1 MNNRDNG
8 RRSGQFQHDD
18 DRREQHRVS
27 SNERGWSGNQRDFRG
42 SEHHTGERDW
52 RSGHGEQRGG
62 ERDWHGEQRGGQ
74 RDWRGERG
82 QWRSSG
88 NERGEQRGGFRA
100 GDERNRERG
109 DFRSG
114 EPSRKWQ
121 SSGAG
126 GYPGSDDWRDDDR
139 YRDRSRPQPHPA
151 RYDEAG
157 SRERGF
163 RQYASGG
170 ALPRGGFPGSGVGD
184 WNRGES
190 REWNRGEDW
199 NHGGEENRDFGEHR
213 GGRQAWE
220 EQGYGSHGERGYGT
234 PQYGYGP
241 SGYGSSGSGTGY
253 GNRDYR
259 GSEGGYGASGSG
271 GGSMRPSYGG
281 FSGGGRGFHGVGSF
295 FGGNHGSYDTNY
307 GSDFGGPG
315 AGQRGDLR
323 RDQQNP
329 SGQGSHRGRGPAGYN
344 RSDDRIK
351 EDVSDALTDHEDVD
365 ASEIEVTV
373 KSGEVTLS
381 GTVEARYMKRLA
393 EDIAERVRGVRDV
406 RNELRV
412 KQDARGSSGT
422 ASTRS
427 TGTSATASS
436 GTSNSTSAAGQN
448 PNANGTR
455 ASS

>member
-1 MNNRDNG
+1 MNNRDND
-8 RRSGQFQHDD
+8 RRSGQSFQHDD
-18 DRREQHRVS
+18 DRREQRHGS
-27 SNERGWSGNQRDFRG
+27 GNERGWSNNQRDFRG
-42 SEHHTGERDW
+42 QQHTG
-52 RSGHGEQRGG
+52 Q
-62 ERDWHGEQRGGQ
+62 RDWHGE
-74 RDWRGERG
+74 
-82 QWRSSG
+82 RSQSRCSA
-88 NERGEQRGGFRA
+88 NERGDQRGGFRA
-100 GDERNRERG
+100 GDQRSRYRG
-109 DFRSG
+109 DLRSG
-114 EPSRKWQ
+114 EQSRDWQ
-121 SSGAG
+121 SSGGERYAG
-126 GYPGSDDWRDDDR
+126 GNDDWRDDDR

-151 RYDEAG
+151 HYDESA

-170 ALPRGGFPGSGVGD
+170 ALPRGGWQGSGAGD
-184 WNRGES
+184 WDRGES

-213 GGRQAWE
+213 GGRQGWE
-220 EQGYGSHGERGYGT
+220 EQGFGSHGERGYGT

-259 GSEGGYGASGSG
+259 GGEGGYGASGSG

-281 FSGGGRGFHGVGSF
+281 HSGGGRGFHGVGSF

-323 RDQQNP
+323 RDQQNL

-365 ASEIEVTV
+365 ATEIEVTV

-412 KQDARGSSGT
+412 KQVARGSSGT
-422 ASTRS
+422 VSARS
-427 TGTSATASS
+427 AGAANTTGAN
-436 GTSNSTSAAGQN
+436 TSNSTTPTAQN

-455 ASS
+455 AS